1 MDLPPDGV
9 MNLLDIFYPSRLQ
22 QLLLMDMVNFLTV
35 PVLESLLAWNAP
47 EDSGMGSPDICGPE
61 DDLDIEVDTDAVL
74 FRTEQ
79 VRTYFYLFFP
89 FLVIICWLFI
99 FIDIIVHTLF

>member
-1 MDLPPDGV
+1 MYIHTYAYIYIYIYIGMDLPPDGV

-47 EDSGMGSPDICGPE
+47 EVNIHTYICIY
-61 DDLDIEVDTDAVL
+61 LYIYAYICIYIYMYVY
-74 FRTEQ
+74 
-79 VRTYFYLFFP
+79 TY
-89 FLVIICWLFI
+89 I
-99 FIDIIVHTLF
+99 